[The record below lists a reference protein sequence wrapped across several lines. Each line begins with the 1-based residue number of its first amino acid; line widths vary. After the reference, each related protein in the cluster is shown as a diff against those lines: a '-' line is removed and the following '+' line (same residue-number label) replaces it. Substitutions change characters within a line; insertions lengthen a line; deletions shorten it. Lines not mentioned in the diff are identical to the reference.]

1 MFDYESPIIA
11 EIVNNVNDEILKL
24 CVDTALSEIKTT
36 IGYNI
41 DKEELIKAL
50 DYDRNQYKKGYQ
62 DGKADYEE
70 MQSQNEKLVNLLR
83 VALNDID
90 RLINVS
96 CVIKCADIIET
107 NSICFM
113 GGTLQGRNTWIHQ
126 KEAEEILKEFQEE
139 SDLKLQDSKKGV

>member
-1 MFDYESPIIA
+1 MFDYQSP
-11 EIVNNVNDEILKL
+11 VEILVGEMTTRIENACNATIQQKL
-24 CVDTALSEIKTT
+24 
-36 IGYNI
+36 GFNI
-41 DKEELIKAL
+41 DKEELVKAL
-50 DYDRNQYKKGYQ
+50 QYDRNQYEKGYQ
-62 DGKADYEE
+62 DGKADYERMFVE

-83 VALNDID
+83 IALNDID

-126 KEAEEILKEFQEE
+126 KEAEEILKEFHGE
-139 SDLKLQDSKKGV
+139 SDLKLQDSQKGV

>member
-1 MFDYESPIIA
+1 MFDYQSPIVA
-11 EIVNNVNDEILKL
+11 GVVNNLNNEILKFYE
-24 CVDTALSEIKTT
+24 DTVLVEIKSV

-50 DYDRNQYKKGYQ
+50 AYDRHQYETGYQ
-62 DGKADYEE
+62 EGKADYERKFVE

-113 GGTLQGRNTWIHQ
+113 GGTFQGRNTWIHQ
-126 KEAEEILKEFQEE
+126 KEAEEILKEFQE
-139 SDLKLQDSKKGV
+139 DSK